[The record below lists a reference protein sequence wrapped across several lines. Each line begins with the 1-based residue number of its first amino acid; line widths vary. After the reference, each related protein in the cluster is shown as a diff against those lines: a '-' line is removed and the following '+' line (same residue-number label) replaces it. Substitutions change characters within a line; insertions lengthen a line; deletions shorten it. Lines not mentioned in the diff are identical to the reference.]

1 MGQRQMGM
9 CDNDSAELKA
19 IYDSILTLLERQSFE
34 DSCHVLVHVLSDI
47 VQAERTK
54 DPLIGTDQS
63 QHGLGAGTAI
73 SVP

>member
-1 MGQRQMGM
+1 MAM
-9 CDNDSAELKA
+9 CNNDSAELKA
-19 IYDSILTLLERQSFE
+19 IYDSILNLTERQSFE

-47 VQAERTK
+47 VHAERTR

-63 QHGLGAGTAI
+63 QYGLDAGTAI